1 MLIFLFSY
9 VFFLNRYINFLAEM
23 VESDKNPISE
33 AQIQAQKE
41 EKKIIVHSPRGK
53 PSRIRSSRKT
63 CNYFRGMHAPAFI
76 IALVVVVHVV
86 IDVYEVGV

>member
-1 MLIFLFSY
+1 
-9 VFFLNRYINFLAEM
+9 M

-53 PSRIRSSRKT
+53 HLRTCSLSSPKLKGIYT
-63 CNYFRGMHAPAFI
+63 FTENIY
-76 IALVVVVHVV
+76 
-86 IDVYEVGV
+86 VGLKSGKKGKYLGIEESA

>member
-1 MLIFLFSY
+1 
-9 VFFLNRYINFLAEM
+9 M

-53 PSRIRSSRKT
+53 LLHLLSPTVALGDIHKLRWQNLRNFLTPS
-63 CNYFRGMHAPAFI
+63 
-76 IALVVVVHVV
+76 
-86 IDVYEVGV
+86 IDKFSK

>member
-9 VFFLNRYINFLAEM
+9 FILNRYINFLAEM

-76 IALVVVVHVV
+76 IALVVVVRFV

>member
-1 MLIFLFSY
+1 
-9 VFFLNRYINFLAEM
+9 M

-53 PSRIRSSRKT
+53 HLHLLSS
-63 CNYFRGMHAPAFI
+63 
-76 IALVVVVHVV
+76 
-86 IDVYEVGV
+86 

>member
-1 MLIFLFSY
+1 
-9 VFFLNRYINFLAEM
+9 M

-53 PSRIRSSRKT
+53 LLHLLSPTVALGDNHKLRWHSLRIFDPS
-63 CNYFRGMHAPAFI
+63 I
-76 IALVVVVHVV
+76 I
-86 IDVYEVGV
+86 DKFTK